1 MPTRN
6 YQVNYDITA
15 TTSEAVR
22 GFQNLVSP
30 IRQFAEQ
37 VEAARKSMQELKNA
51 ANEFKQT
58 FSSFKVTPIV
68 DTRSFADALAT
79 MEANVKASSM
89 RMRASLESALSGS
102 AKDHRRINDMLGT
115 GNWKT
120 AMSERESDLKQLQQ
134 KIRLLN
140 AVNDKYSKSEK
151 ARLRGEAA
159 VKEFADAGIDYNQR
173 AADYFKKAGLGNIL
187 TKSDGAWKLAGGDTK
202 TRINDYI
209 KGLEAESANLN
220 RLLEDAKAKNAKKF
234 GDVASKTAFNKG
246 AGFLERTLGV
256 SPEMLKEIQPALNAI
271 NSMVNGVQQTQERI
285 SNVVKKVPVKKPVAD
300 KKMLSNSGFHKL
312 IKEQQNLNEQYK
324 NATGSIKN
332 PFAEKVELLKRILEQ
347 RKKKNL
353 ATKSVEDELRRNI
366 GARDAYNENLTENY
380 DPDAIKNIDK
390 KLVDVKKK
398 IEDAKKLR
406 NDYAQKLKEWR
417 KNPTKEVVEQITT
430 SANGAKAA
438 TSKPFNISISG
449 NFKGQIESLQKLS
462 AALASIPKAPID
474 IAINVKIPDGTVA
487 SLNSIKTSLSSIN
500 STRARMS
507 KAKFSGL
514 DKIAEAAKKYDESTQ
529 KKKTATTKIAVD
541 GSTAVAEF
549 DTVLKT
555 LQEKG
560 GKAPI
565 ILKTVI
571 DTKGL
576 SGSLTTAISGL
587 KKTSQKSS
595 LTIKAKLQTTGISK
609 QLTSK
614 ISALRKQIT
623 KSNLTIKAKY
633 DGVGLSTKLR
643 EQIKALKS
651 TATKNPITL
660 KAKFDTTTIKN
671 DLNKLFTGLSKTTLK
686 SMPTIKVTLDTTG
699 AVEKLNSLLLK
710 IKAASP
716 QNIMLGATTSQPTK
730 SSTSTA
736 PVVTKQPKGTGSRIG
751 EYTGMAAST
760 ASMSR
765 MSQANRPGIVD
776 RLRKHMYPLTGNVS
790 LGASTPV
797 ALDMA
802 KGMGVMYGV
811 GGAMNLVTGG
821 LTEAME
827 YQNTMETA
835 KAILKNG
842 YHGKNFDYDYNSMA
856 NEVRSVA
863 KRTKFT
869 APQAADATRF
879 MAMAGLQIP
888 DIKASVSPIADVA
901 VIGDNDFG
909 EVADKITNIQTAFKL
924 RPNQMRHMAD
934 ALTNTFTKTNTD
946 MMMLAESM
954 QYAAPMA
961 HMAGMDLNDT
971 LAMVGIMGNSGI
983 QASMAGTT
991 LRMMMQNTLNPN
1003 KKQAAL
1009 WKKLGVATRDK
1020 SGNLRNMI
1028 DILSDVEDAVV
1039 AKKLPMADVVSNLF
1053 RVTASAGAGSIME
1066 NIAGVKK
1073 LAAQNRMA
1081 SGISEEIS
1089 LEKQNTVKGLWA
1101 QMTSAFTEANLK
1113 VFEQFQ
1119 NDIKDMIKAVRD
1131 YFSSREAIENLKS
1144 AFSMLKDLM
1153 SLFGAFAK
1161 IWMEVY
1167 NRFSGVIKVVVA
1179 TQFALSQ
1186 VGLLT
1191 KPIMS
1196 LVNVFGGLKNLALDF
1211 VGALSGGAA
1220 LKKAAVT
1227 ASVIGAVTNGVS
1239 ASNYTSRTTM
1249 LKRLGP
1255 SAQTAAYL
1263 SAYTPYSVY
1272 TAKMDELSKKKMLYE
1287 MKGNRLRNSIQKP
1300 GSLAREAVNPFIF
1313 TGLSAFNPNNKEDV
1327 KHLNEFMQNKQAMS
1341 KIYMAHPH
1349 QRKAMQM
1356 AYAKVDAINAEMRNL
1371 QSDNLLRNKKLSRAR
1386 TYDQLSNIGLL
1397 YRYNRRYPGVDNEA
1411 TRRYAEYRK
1420 MRREDQIAN
1429 LALMTRLRYSSFY
1442 HKGNIPV
1449 VDKYFAQRNKELEMA
1464 SKARR
1469 MRQVR
1474 NNALMYR
1481 AARLKRSGGSLLKYG
1496 FKYGKENALSLAAI
1510 GGSISGFF
1518 KSLRSGFFSVIGS
1531 LAKFAGMLA
1540 SPIGLTVSAIT
1551 ALGTAAYI
1559 AHKKFKEQA
1568 EATERLTNKLVTNTY
1583 STSNMGVI
1591 DYGNKGHKSTYF
1603 DIPSVGNSLKVQ
1615 KRNKKY
1621 SVAWDSRLFKPD
1633 PKTGAVAN
1641 AELGVNA
1648 WRNAFIEPNKELF
1661 GKDYKLFSKESML
1674 KNVNELRNRLKSN
1687 PNRKSFESP
1696 NNRQWQEANK
1706 KDLANSQSLFQLS
1719 TLYMEGANSRKAAG
1733 IRDKIIGLR
1742 EKLSNGKL
1750 SNEKYMEAA
1759 MGIMSRNGL
1768 TEDAINKIPR
1778 FTGNPNTLTK
1788 QADWSKFQQYH
1799 IGMYNQLMA
1808 EIRGE
1813 QNTLSGYYAG
1823 IDKLKSGVRKYSSEW
1838 WNAIHHVIG
1847 GMQTTI
1853 DAAGHAVQIKFDPT
1867 SGLIQWQNVVNQIRK
1882 FNKTF
1887 KDTMYNYLK
1896 IMGQAYGEMVN
1907 NGLVG
1912 NYYKD
1917 WRKFYMEQNKH
1928 RVVSKADAR
1937 YFYSKVKGYSG
1948 QRLEDEVNNGLWT
1961 MNGGAG
1967 GTERMTIRNTLAVMR
1982 ADEAKRAHDKSMK
1995 AIKNQQ
2001 KAFNNAANG
2010 SSSTGGGTYNSPLA
2024 DDAKNVNDHL
2034 GRNRYAGVNAR
2045 PTQINITMDKLV
2057 NFDKF
2062 QFLDADK
2069 QKIVDLVVAAIA
2081 EGWANTA
2088 TMASA
2093 LASNDKREYGYNG

>member
-6 YQVNYDITA
+6 YQVNYDITS
-15 TTSEAVR
+15 TTSEAVK
-22 GFQNLVSP
+22 GFQNLISP
-30 IRQFAEQ
+30 IKELAEQ
-37 VEAARKSMQELKNA
+37 AEFAKRNMLKLKNA
-51 ANEFKQT
+51 GSEFKQMY
-58 FSSFKVTPIV
+58 SNFKVKPVV

-102 AKDHRRINDMLGT
+102 AKDHRRINDLLGT

-120 AMSERESDLKQLQQ
+120 AISERESDLKQLQQ

-159 VKEFADAGIDYNQR
+159 VKEFANAGIDYNQR
-173 AADYFKKAGLGNIL
+173 AADYFKRAGLGNIL
-187 TKSDGAWKLAGGDTK
+187 TKSNGSWKLAGGDTK
-202 TRINDYI
+202 SKINDYI
-209 KGLEAESANLN
+209 KSLEAESVELN
-220 RLLEDAKAKNAKKF
+220 KSLEDARARNAKKF

-271 NSMVNGVQQTQERI
+271 NAMVGGVQETQQKVE
-285 SNVVKKVPVKKPVAD
+285 NVVKKTPIAKPL
-300 KKMLSNSGFHKL
+300 KPNGLPTM
-312 IKEQQNLNEQYK
+312 KEMTRLNKEIE
-324 NATGSIKN
+324 SS
-332 PFAEKVELLKRILEQ
+332 
-347 RKKKNL
+347 
-353 ATKSVEDELRRNI
+353 ATKGLVWGRDNEIRGWERLEKAGKLDQVANGRKTLDELRAKR
-366 GARDAYNENLTENY
+366 
-380 DPDAIKNIDK
+380 
-390 KLVDVKKK
+390 K
-398 IEDAKKLR
+398 IWEESQVQVGNNPEIEAKKAQLEAYKKQWSDFR
-406 NDYAQKLKEWR
+406 NQVSEWR
-417 KNPTKEVVEQITT
+417 KKPFTESTEQIVKTVGNSKTT
-430 SANGAKAA
+430 QPIRIDINGNYK
-438 TSKPFNISISG
+438 NH
-449 NFKGQIESLQKLS
+449 IEPLT
-462 AALASIPKAPID
+462 ALGRALKSIPKEPIEVPVNIK
-474 IAINVKIPDGTVA
+474 IADGTVSA
-487 SLNSIKTSLSSIN
+487 LNSIKSSLSSIN

-514 DKIAEAAKKYDESTQ
+514 DKIAEAAKKYDESTL
-529 KKKTATTKIAVD
+529 KKKTATTKIAID

-549 DTVLKT
+549 DTILKA

-565 ILKTVI
+565 VLKTVV

-576 SGSLTTAISGL
+576 SGSLTSAISGL

-736 PVVTKQPKGTGSRIG
+736 PVVTKHPKGTGSRIG

-760 ASMSR
+760 AAMSR

-802 KGMGVMYGV
+802 KGMGIMYGV

-924 RPNQMRHMAD
+924 HPSQMRHMAD

-971 LAMVGIMGNSGI
+971 LAMIGIMGNSGI

-1028 DILSDVEDAVV
+1028 DILSDVEDVVV

-1119 NDIKDMIKAVRD
+1119 DDIKDMIKAVRD
-1131 YFSSREAIENLKS
+1131 YFSSREAVENLRS
-1144 AFSMLKDLM
+1144 AFSLLKDM
-1153 SLFGAFAK
+1153 MGLFGKVAK
-1161 IWMEVY
+1161 GWLWIY
-1167 NRFSGVIKVVVA
+1167 NQFGGVIKEVVKW
-1179 TQFALSQ
+1179 QFYIAQ
-1186 VGLLT
+1186 IGLIT

-1227 ASVIGAVTNGVS
+1227 ASVVGAVAGGAANAANSHSRIILNGAARSAMIGVPYAAYDKNMKSLMLRQAAFDFSSYRLNKKAVENDRYKSFLIHGSPMLWNTAFTNPEKAAKAYDEANAKFDQNERFKKATLFAQS
-1239 ASNYTSRTTM
+1239 KSSKIEAEIEKLRAARINALKETSRLRTETQ
-1249 LKRLGP
+1249 L
-1255 SAQTAAYL
+1255 TDL
-1263 SAYTPYSVY
+1263 S
-1272 TAKMDELSKKKMLYE
+1272 
-1287 MKGNRLRNSIQKP
+1287 
-1300 GSLAREAVNPFIF
+1300 
-1313 TGLSAFNPNNKEDV
+1313 
-1327 KHLNEFMQNKQAMS
+1327 
-1341 KIYMAHPH
+1341 
-1349 QRKAMQM
+1349 
-1356 AYAKVDAINAEMRNL
+1356 
-1371 QSDNLLRNKKLSRAR
+1371 
-1386 TYDQLSNIGLL
+1386 
-1397 YRYNRRYPGVDNEA
+1397 
-1411 TRRYAEYRK
+1411 
-1420 MRREDQIAN
+1420 
-1429 LALMTRLRYSSFY
+1429 
-1442 HKGNIPV
+1442 
-1449 VDKYFAQRNKELEMA
+1449 
-1464 SKARR
+1464 
-1469 MRQVR
+1469 
-1474 NNALMYR
+1474 LMYR
-1481 AARLKRSGGSLLKYG
+1481 YRHSKFYNPDTARPEVAKFFADQEKRMTQLREARKMQQIQNASGLAFYRAGKIASGGSRWAGVKGAFNGGVAAAYT
-1496 FKYGKENALSLAAI
+1496 ALSFKSMSDGLFK
-1510 GGSISGFF
+1510 SIKSGFL
-1518 KSLRSGFFSVIGS
+1518 SLLSGLGKVVG
-1531 LAKFAGMLA
+1531 ALA
-1540 SPIGLTVSAIT
+1540 SPIGLAVIAIT
-1551 ALGTAAYI
+1551 SLGTAAYLV
-1559 AHKKFKEQA
+1559 HKKFKEQA

-1591 DYGNKGHKSTYF
+1591 DYGNREHKSTYF
-1603 DIPSVGNSLKVQ
+1603 DISSVGNSPGVK

-1621 SVAWDSRLFKPD
+1621 NVAWDSRLFNPD

-1641 AELGVNA
+1641 AESGVNA

-1661 GKDYKLFSKESML
+1661 GKDYKLFSKDAML

-1742 EKLSNGKL
+1742 EKLSSGKL

-1759 MGIMSRNGL
+1759 LGIMSRNGL

-1995 AIKNQQ
+1995 AIKDQQ

-2010 SSSTGGGTYNSPLA
+2010 SSSTGGGTYKSPLA

-2069 QKIVDLVVAAIA
+2069 QKIVDVVVAAIA
-2081 EGWANTA
+2081 EGWANTT
-2088 TMASA
+2088 TMAA
-2093 LASNDKREYGYNG
+2093 AAASNDKRAYGYNG

>member
-6 YQVNYDITA
+6 YQVNYDITS
-15 TTSEAVR
+15 TTSEAVK
-22 GFQNLVSP
+22 GFQNLISP
-30 IRQFAEQ
+30 IKELAEQ
-37 VEAARKSMQELKNA
+37 AEIAKRNMLKLKNA
-51 ANEFKQT
+51 GSEFKQM
-58 FSSFKVTPIV
+58 FSNFKVKPVV

-102 AKDHRRINDMLGT
+102 AKDHRRINDLLGT

-159 VKEFADAGIDYNQR
+159 VKEFANAGIDYNQR
-173 AADYFKKAGLGNIL
+173 AADYFKRAGLGNIL
-187 TKSDGAWKLAGGDTK
+187 TKSDGTWKLAGGDTK

-246 AGFLERTLGV
+246 AGFLEHTLGV
-256 SPEMLKEIQPALNAI
+256 SPEVLKEIQPALNAI
-271 NSMVNGVQQTQERI
+271 NSMVGGVQQTQQKIE
-285 SNVVKKVPVKKPVAD
+285 NVVKKTPIAKPLKPKGLPTMKEMARLNKEIESGTTKGLVWGRDSEIHGWERLEKAGKLDQVANGRKTLD
-300 KKMLSNSGFHKL
+300 QLR
-312 IKEQQNLNEQYK
+312 
-324 NATGSIKN
+324 A
-332 PFAEKVELLKRILEQ
+332 Q
-347 RKKKNL
+347 RKIWEEAQSQIVN
-353 ATKSVEDELRRNI
+353 NP
-366 GARDAYNENLTENY
+366 G
-380 DPDAIKNIDK
+380 
-390 KLVDVKKK
+390 
-398 IEDAKKLR
+398 IEAKK
-406 NDYAQKLKEWR
+406 AQLEAYKKQWSDFRSQVSEWR
-417 KNPTKEVVEQITT
+417 KKPYTESTEQIVKSVGNAKTT
-430 SANGAKAA
+430 QPIRIDINGNYK
-438 TSKPFNISISG
+438 NH
-449 NFKGQIESLQKLS
+449 IEPLT
-462 AALASIPKAPID
+462 ALGRALKSIPKEPIEVPVNIK
-474 IAINVKIPDGTVA
+474 IADGTVSA
-487 SLNSIKTSLSSIN
+487 LNSIKSSLSSIN
-500 STRARMS
+500 STRARMA

-514 DKIAEAAKKYDESTQ
+514 DKIAEAAKKYDENTQ
-529 KKKTATTKIAVD
+529 KKKTATAKIVVD

-549 DTVLKT
+549 DTILKT
-555 LQEKG
+555 LQENG

-565 ILKTVI
+565 VLKTVV
-571 DTKGL
+571 DTKEL
-576 SGSLTTAISGL
+576 SRSLTSAISRL

-609 QLTSK
+609 QLTSM

-643 EQIKALKS
+643 EQVKSLKNV
-651 TATKNPITL
+651 AVKNPITL
-660 KAKFDTTTIKN
+660 KAKFDAATIKS
-671 DLNKLFTGLSKTTLK
+671 DLNKLFSSLKKTSIK
-686 SMPTIKVTLDTTG
+686 DMPTIKVTLDTTS
-699 AVEKLNSLLLK
+699 AIEKLNSLISK

-716 QNIMLGATTSQPTK
+716 QTIKLGAT
-730 SSTSTA
+730 STSTSSA
-736 PVVTKQPKGTGSRIG
+736 ATKSNAKEAANIAATTAAMSRI
-751 EYTGMAAST
+751 
-760 ASMSR
+760 
-765 MSQANRPGIVD
+765 SQANRPGIVD

-802 KGMGVMYGV
+802 KGMGIMYGV

-821 LTEAME
+821 LTDAME

-835 KAILKNG
+835 KAILKNS

-924 RPNQMRHMAD
+924 RPSQMRHMAD

-971 LAMVGIMGNSGI
+971 LAMIGIMGNSGI

-1028 DILSDVEDAVV
+1028 DILSDVEDVVV

-1119 NDIKDMIKAVRD
+1119 DDIKDMIKAVRD
-1131 YFSSREAIENLKS
+1131 YFSSREAVENLRS
-1144 AFSMLKDLM
+1144 AFSLIKDIVGTFGWFAKKWM
-1153 SLFGAFAK
+1153 SIYNFMPDVVKWAVKIQFGAA
-1161 IWMEVY
+1161 
-1167 NRFSGVIKVVVA
+1167 
-1179 TQFALSQ
+1179 QL
-1186 VGLLT
+1186 GLFV

-1227 ASVIGAVTNGVS
+1227 ASVVGAVANGATNAANSHSRIILNGAARSTMIGVP
-1239 ASNYTSRTTM
+1239 Y
-1249 LKRLGP
+1249 
-1255 SAQTAAYL
+1255 AAYDKNMKSL
-1263 SAYTPYSVY
+1263 MLRQAAFDFSSYRLNKKAVENDRYKSFLIHGSPMLWNTAFTNPEKAAKAYDEAN
-1272 TAKMDELSKKKMLYE
+1272 AKFDRNERFKKATLFAQSKSSKIEAEIEKLKAARVNALKE
-1287 MKGNRLRNSIQKP
+1287 ASRLRT
-1300 GSLAREAVNPFIF
+1300 EA
-1313 TGLSAFNPNNKEDV
+1313 
-1327 KHLNEFMQNKQAMS
+1327 
-1341 KIYMAHPH
+1341 
-1349 QRKAMQM
+1349 
-1356 AYAKVDAINAEMRNL
+1356 
-1371 QSDNLLRNKKLSRAR
+1371 
-1386 TYDQLSNIGLL
+1386 QLTDWG
-1397 YRYNRRYPGVDNEA
+1397 
-1411 TRRYAEYRK
+1411 
-1420 MRREDQIAN
+1420 
-1429 LALMTRLRYSSFY
+1429 
-1442 HKGNIPV
+1442 
-1449 VDKYFAQRNKELEMA
+1449 
-1464 SKARR
+1464 
-1469 MRQVR
+1469 
-1474 NNALMYR
+1474 LMYR
-1481 AARLKRSGGSLLKYG
+1481 YRHSKFYNPDTARPEVAKFFADQERRMTQLREARKMQQIQNASGLAFYRAGKIASGGSRWAGVKGAFNGGVAAAYT
-1496 FKYGKENALSLAAI
+1496 ALSFKSMSDGLFK
-1510 GGSISGFF
+1510 SIKSGFL
-1518 KSLRSGFFSVIGS
+1518 SLLSGLGKVVG
-1531 LAKFAGMLA
+1531 ALA
-1540 SPIGLTVSAIT
+1540 SPIGLAVIAIT
-1551 ALGTAAYI
+1551 SLGTAAYLV
-1559 AHKKFKEQA
+1559 HKKFKEQA

-1591 DYGNKGHKSTYF
+1591 DYGNKGRKSTYF
-1603 DIPSVGNSLKVQ
+1603 DIPSAENSPKVR

-1621 SVAWDSRLFKPD
+1621 NVAWDSRLFNPD

-1641 AELGVNA
+1641 AESGVNA

-1687 PNRKSFESP
+1687 PNRKSFENS
-1696 NNRQWQEANK
+1696 NNRYWQEANR
-1706 KDLANSQSLFQLS
+1706 KDLAHSQSLFQLS
-1719 TLYMEGANSRKAAG
+1719 TLYMEGANSRKAAD

-1912 NYYKD
+1912 NYYSD
-1917 WRKFYMEQNKH
+1917 WRKFYIEQNKH

-1937 YFYSKVKGYSG
+1937 YYYASRGYSG
-1948 QRLEDEVNNGLWT
+1948 QRLENEVNHGLWT
-1961 MNGGAG
+1961 KSGGAG
-1967 GTERMTIRNTLAVMR
+1967 GTERVNIRRRLAVMR
-1982 ADEAKRAHDKSMK
+1982 ADEAKRAHDKSMRAVK
-1995 AIKNQQ
+1995 DQQ
-2001 KAFNNAANG
+2001 KAFNNAING

>member
-6 YQVNYDITA
+6 YQVNYDITS
-15 TTSEAVR
+15 TTSEAVK
-22 GFQNLVSP
+22 GFQNLISP
-30 IRQFAEQ
+30 IKELAEQ
-37 VEAARKSMQELKNA
+37 AEIAKRNMLKLKNA
-51 ANEFKQT
+51 GSEFKQM
-58 FSSFKVTPIV
+58 FSNFKVKPVV

-102 AKDHRRINDMLGT
+102 AKDHRRINDLLGT

-159 VKEFADAGIDYNQR
+159 VKEFANAGIDYNQR
-173 AADYFKKAGLGNIL
+173 AADYFKRAGLGNIL
-187 TKSDGAWKLAGGDTK
+187 TKSDGTWKLAGGDTK

-246 AGFLERTLGV
+246 AGFLEHTLGV
-256 SPEMLKEIQPALNAI
+256 SPEVLKEIQPALNAI
-271 NSMVNGVQQTQERI
+271 NSMVGGVQQTQQKIE
-285 SNVVKKVPVKKPVAD
+285 NVVKKTPIAKPLKPKGLPTMKEMARLNKEIESGTTKGLVWGRDSEIHGWERLEKAGKLDQVANGRKTLD
-300 KKMLSNSGFHKL
+300 QLR
-312 IKEQQNLNEQYK
+312 
-324 NATGSIKN
+324 A
-332 PFAEKVELLKRILEQ
+332 Q
-347 RKKKNL
+347 RKIWEEAQSQIVN
-353 ATKSVEDELRRNI
+353 NP
-366 GARDAYNENLTENY
+366 G
-380 DPDAIKNIDK
+380 
-390 KLVDVKKK
+390 
-398 IEDAKKLR
+398 IEAKK
-406 NDYAQKLKEWR
+406 AQLEAYKKQWSDFRSQVSEWR
-417 KNPTKEVVEQITT
+417 KKPYTESTEQIVKSVGNAKTT
-430 SANGAKAA
+430 QPIRIDINGNYK
-438 TSKPFNISISG
+438 NH
-449 NFKGQIESLQKLS
+449 IEPLT
-462 AALASIPKAPID
+462 ALGRALKSIPKEPIEVPVNIK
-474 IAINVKIPDGTVA
+474 IADGTVSA
-487 SLNSIKTSLSSIN
+487 LNSIKSSLSSIN
-500 STRARMS
+500 STRARMA

-514 DKIAEAAKKYDESTQ
+514 DKIAEAAKKYDENTQ
-529 KKKTATTKIAVD
+529 KKKTATAKIVVD

-549 DTVLKT
+549 DTILKT
-555 LQEKG
+555 LQENG

-565 ILKTVI
+565 VLKTVV
-571 DTKGL
+571 DTKEL
-576 SGSLTTAISGL
+576 SRSLTSAISRL

-609 QLTSK
+609 QLTSM

-643 EQIKALKS
+643 EQVKSLKNV
-651 TATKNPITL
+651 AVKNPITL
-660 KAKFDTTTIKN
+660 KAKFDAATIKS
-671 DLNKLFTGLSKTTLK
+671 DLNKLFSSLKKTSIK
-686 SMPTIKVTLDTTG
+686 DMPTIKVTLDTTS
-699 AVEKLNSLLLK
+699 AIEKLNSLISK

-716 QNIMLGATTSQPTK
+716 QTIKLGAT
-730 SSTSTA
+730 STSTSSA
-736 PVVTKQPKGTGSRIG
+736 ATKSNAK
-751 EYTGMAAST
+751 EAANIAATT
-760 ASMSR
+760 AAMSR
-765 MSQANRPGIVD
+765 VSQANRPGIVD

-802 KGMGVMYGV
+802 KGMGIMYGV

-924 RPNQMRHMAD
+924 RPSQMRHMAD

-971 LAMVGIMGNSGI
+971 LAMIGIMGNSGI

-1028 DILSDVEDAVV
+1028 DILSDVEDVVV

-1119 NDIKDMIKAVRD
+1119 DDIKDMIKAVRD
-1131 YFSSREAIENLKS
+1131 YFSSREAVENLRS
-1144 AFSMLKDLM
+1144 AFSLIKDIVGTFGWFAKKWM
-1153 SLFGAFAK
+1153 SIYNFMPDVVKWAVKIQFGAA
-1161 IWMEVY
+1161 
-1167 NRFSGVIKVVVA
+1167 
-1179 TQFALSQ
+1179 QL
-1186 VGLLT
+1186 GLFI

-1196 LVNVFGGLKNLALDF
+1196 LVNVFGGLKNFALDF

-1227 ASVIGAVTNGVS
+1227 ASVIGAVAGGTTNAS
-1239 ASNYTSRTTM
+1239 ATSLNRASNIASYALYKTKLGQLQERKMFYDMKYNRIKNSVQKIGSPTGARAFVDPLWLTGMSAGFMGSRNM
-1249 LKRLGP
+1249 GKP
-1255 SAQTAAYL
+1255 HFSANSLTWSGGILPNAYDP
-1263 SAYTPYSVY
+1263 AVRGKHMR
-1272 TAKMDELSKKKMLYE
+1272 A
-1287 MKGNRLRNSIQKP
+1287 
-1300 GSLAREAVNPFIF
+1300 ARER
-1313 TGLSAFNPNNKEDV
+1313 S
-1327 KHLNEFMQNKQAMS
+1327 
-1341 KIYMAHPH
+1341 MAITAEMAELTV
-1349 QRKAMQM
+1349 QRKALF
-1356 AYAKVDAINAEMRNL
+1356 AAKKVKQAENM
-1371 QSDNLLRNKKLSRAR
+1371 
-1386 TYDQLSNIGLL
+1386 
-1397 YRYNRRYPGVDNEA
+1397 E
-1411 TRRYAEYRK
+1411 
-1420 MRREDQIAN
+1420 
-1429 LALMTRLRYSSFY
+1429 
-1442 HKGNIPV
+1442 
-1449 VDKYFAQRNKELEMA
+1449 
-1464 SKARR
+1464 
-1469 MRQVR
+1469 
-1474 NNALMYR
+1474 LMYR
-1481 AARLKRSGGSLLKYG
+1481 AARLKRNGGSLLKYG
-1496 FKYGKENALSLAAI
+1496 FKYGRENALTLAAL
-1510 GGSISGFF
+1510 GSTMSGFF
-1518 KSLRSGFFSVIGS
+1518 KSLRSGFYSVIGS

-1540 SPIGLTVSAIT
+1540 SPIGLTVAAIT
-1551 ALGTAAYI
+1551 ALGTAAYLV
-1559 AHKKFKEQA
+1559 HKKFKEQA

-1591 DYGNKGHKSTYF
+1591 DYGNKGRKSTYF
-1603 DIPSVGNSLKVQ
+1603 DIPSAENSPKVR

-1621 SVAWDSRLFKPD
+1621 NVAWDSRLFNPD

-1641 AELGVNA
+1641 AESGVNA

-1687 PNRKSFESP
+1687 PNRKSFENS
-1696 NNRQWQEANK
+1696 NNRYWQEANR
-1706 KDLANSQSLFQLS
+1706 KDLAHSQSLFQLS
-1719 TLYMEGANSRKAAG
+1719 TLYMEGANSRKAAD

-1768 TEDAINKIPR
+1768 TEDVINKIPR

-1912 NYYKD
+1912 NYYSD
-1917 WRKFYMEQNKH
+1917 WRKFYIEQNKH

-1937 YFYSKVKGYSG
+1937 YYYASRGYSG
-1948 QRLEDEVNNGLWT
+1948 QRLENEVNHGLWT
-1961 MNGGAG
+1961 KSGGAG
-1967 GTERMTIRNTLAVMR
+1967 GTERVNIRRRLAVMR
-1982 ADEAKRAHDKSMK
+1982 ADEAKRAHDKSMRAVK
-1995 AIKNQQ
+1995 DQQ
-2001 KAFNNAANG
+2001 KAFNNAING

>member
-6 YQVNYDITA
+6 YQVNYDITS
-15 TTSEAVR
+15 TTSEAVK
-22 GFQNLVSP
+22 GFQNLISP
-30 IRQFAEQ
+30 IKELAEQ
-37 VEAARKSMQELKNA
+37 AEIAKRNMLKLKNA
-51 ANEFKQT
+51 GSEFKQM
-58 FSSFKVTPIV
+58 FSNFKVKPVV

-102 AKDHRRINDMLGT
+102 AKDHRRINDLLGT

-159 VKEFADAGIDYNQR
+159 VKEFANAGIDYNQR
-173 AADYFKKAGLGNIL
+173 AADYFKRAGLGNIL
-187 TKSDGAWKLAGGDTK
+187 TKSDGTWKLAGGDTK

-209 KGLEAESANLN
+209 KSLEAESANLN

-256 SPEMLKEIQPALNAI
+256 SPEVLKEIQPALNAI
-271 NSMVNGVQQTQERI
+271 NSMVGGVQQTQQKIE
-285 SNVVKKVPVKKPVAD
+285 NVVKKTPIAKPLKPKGLPTMKEMARLN
-300 KKMLSNSGFHKL
+300 KEIESGATKGLVWGRDSEIRSFEKL
-312 IKEQQNLNEQYK
+312 
-324 NATGSIKN
+324 
-332 PFAEKVELLKRILEQ
+332 EKDGRLDNVINGRRDLDRLRSQ
-347 RKKKNL
+347 RKIWEETQSQITDNP
-353 ATKSVEDELRRNI
+353 E
-366 GARDAYNENLTENY
+366 
-380 DPDAIKNIDK
+380 IK
-390 KLVDVKKK
+390 
-398 IEDAKKLR
+398 AKK
-406 NDYAQKLKEWR
+406 AQLEAYKKQWSDFRSQVSEWR
-417 KNPTKEVVEQITT
+417 KKPYTESTEQIVKSVGNAKTT
-430 SANGAKAA
+430 QPIRIDINGNYK
-438 TSKPFNISISG
+438 NH
-449 NFKGQIESLQKLS
+449 IEPLT
-462 AALASIPKAPID
+462 ALGRALKSIPKEPIEVPVNIK
-474 IAINVKIPDGTVA
+474 IADGTVSA
-487 SLNSIKTSLSSIN
+487 LNSIKSSLSSIN
-500 STRARMS
+500 STRARMA

-514 DKIAEAAKKYDESTQ
+514 DKIAEAAKKYDENTQ
-529 KKKTATTKIAVD
+529 KKKTATTNIAVD

-549 DTVLKT
+549 DTILKT

-565 ILKTVI
+565 VLKTVV

-576 SGSLTTAISGL
+576 SRSLTSAISGL

-609 QLTSK
+609 QLTSM

-623 KSNLTIKAKY
+623 KNNLTIKAKY

-643 EQIKALKS
+643 EQVKSLKNV
-651 TATKNPITL
+651 AVKNPITL
-660 KAKFDTTTIKN
+660 KAKFDAATIKS
-671 DLNKLFTGLSKTTLK
+671 DLNKLFSSLKKTSIK
-686 SMPTIKVTLDTTG
+686 DMPTIKVTLDTTS
-699 AVEKLNSLLLK
+699 AIEKLNTLISK

-716 QNIMLGATTSQPTK
+716 QTIKLGAT
-730 SSTSTA
+730 STSTSSA
-736 PVVTKQPKGTGSRIG
+736 ATKSNAK
-751 EYTGMAAST
+751 EAANIAATT
-760 ASMSR
+760 AAMSR
-765 MSQANRPGIVD
+765 VSQANRPGIVD

-802 KGMGVMYGV
+802 NGMGIMYGV

-835 KAILKNG
+835 KAILKNS

-924 RPNQMRHMAD
+924 RPSQMRHMAD

-971 LAMVGIMGNSGI
+971 LAMIGIMGNSGI

-1028 DILSDVEDAVV
+1028 DILSDVEDVVV

-1119 NDIKDMIKAVRD
+1119 DDIKDMIKAVRD
-1131 YFSSREAIENLKS
+1131 YFSSREAVENLRS
-1144 AFSMLKDLM
+1144 AFSLLKDM
-1153 SLFGAFAK
+1153 MGLFGKVAK
-1161 IWMEVY
+1161 GWLWFY
-1167 NRFSGVIKVVVA
+1167 NQFGGVIKEVVKW
-1179 TQFALSQ
+1179 QFYIAQ
-1186 VGLLT
+1186 IGLIT

-1227 ASVIGAVTNGVS
+1227 ASVIGAVANEVS

-1249 LKRLGP
+1249 LKRLKP

-1327 KHLNEFMQNKQAMS
+1327 KHLNELMQNRQAMS
-1341 KIYMAHPH
+1341 KIYWAHPH

-1371 QSDNLLRNKKLSRAR
+1371 QSDNLLRNKKLSQAR

-1411 TRRYAEYRK
+1411 TRRYAEYRR

-1442 HKGNIPV
+1442 HKGNIPA
-1449 VDKYFAQRNKELEMA
+1449 VDNYFAQRIKVLEKA
-1464 SKARR
+1464 SLDRRARQ
-1469 MRQVR
+1469 MQ

-1481 AARLKRSGGSLLKYG
+1481 AARLKRNGGSLLKYG
-1496 FKYGKENALSLAAI
+1496 FKYGRENALTLAAL
-1510 GGSISGFF
+1510 GGTMSGFF
-1518 KSLRSGFFSVIGS
+1518 KSLRSGFYSVIGS
-1531 LAKFAGMLA
+1531 LAKFAGILA
-1540 SPIGLTVSAIT
+1540 SPIGLTVAAIT
-1551 ALGTAAYI
+1551 ALGTAAYLV
-1559 AHKKFKEQA
+1559 HKKFKEQA
-1568 EATERLTNKLVTNTY
+1568 EATEKLTNKLVTNTY

-1603 DIPSVGNSLKVQ
+1603 DIPSAGNSPKVQ

-1621 SVAWDSRLFKPD
+1621 NVAWDSRLFNPD

-1641 AELGVNA
+1641 AESGVNA
-1648 WRNAFIEPNKELF
+1648 WRDAFIEPNKELF

-1687 PNRKSFESP
+1687 PNRKSFENP
-1696 NNRQWQEANK
+1696 NNRYWQEANR
-1706 KDLANSQSLFQLS
+1706 KDLAHSQSLFQLS

-1912 NYYKD
+1912 NYFSD
-1917 WRKFYMEQNKH
+1917 WRKFYIEQNKH

-1937 YFYSKVKGYSG
+1937 YYYASRGYSG
-1948 QRLEDEVNNGLWT
+1948 QRLENEVNHGLWT
-1961 MNGGAG
+1961 KSGGAG
-1967 GTERMTIRNTLAVMR
+1967 GTERVNIRRRLAVMR
-1982 ADEAKRAHDKSMK
+1982 ADEAKRAHDKSMRAVK
-1995 AIKNQQ
+1995 DQQ
-2001 KAFNNAANG
+2001 KAFNNAING

>member
-15 TTSEAVR
+15 TTSEAVK

-51 ANEFKQT
+51 ANEFKQI
-58 FSSFKVTPIV
+58 FSNFKVTPVV

-115 GNWKT
+115 GNWKS

-159 VKEFADAGIDYNQR
+159 VKEFANAGIDYNQR
-173 AADYFKKAGLGNIL
+173 AADYFKRAGLGNIL
-187 TKSDGAWKLAGGDTK
+187 TKSDGTWKLAGGDTK

-209 KGLEAESANLN
+209 KTLEAESANLN

-271 NSMVNGVQQTQERI
+271 NAMVGGVQETQQKVE
-285 SNVVKKVPVKKPVAD
+285 NVVKKTPIAKPLKPNGLPTMKEMARLNKEIESSATRSLVWGRD
-300 KKMLSNSGFHKL
+300 NEIRSWEKL
-312 IKEQQNLNEQYK
+312 
-324 NATGSIKN
+324 
-332 PFAEKVELLKRILEQ
+332 EKAGKLDQIVGGRRTLDQLRAQ
-347 RKKKNL
+347 RKIWEEAQSQIVNNP
-353 ATKSVEDELRRNI
+353 E
-366 GARDAYNENLTENY
+366 
-380 DPDAIKNIDK
+380 
-390 KLVDVKKK
+390 
-398 IEDAKKLR
+398 IEAKK
-406 NDYAQKLKEWR
+406 AQLEAYKKQWSNFRSQVSEWR
-417 KNPTKEVVEQITT
+417 KKPYTESTEQIVKTVGNAKTT
-430 SANGAKAA
+430 QPIRIDINGNYKNHI
-438 TSKPFNISISG
+438 KP
-449 NFKGQIESLQKLS
+449 LT
-462 AALASIPKAPID
+462 ALGRVLKSIPREPIEVPVNIK
-474 IAINVKIPDGTVA
+474 IADGTVSA
-487 SLNSIKTSLSSIN
+487 LNSIKSSLSSIN
-500 STRARMS
+500 STRAKMA

-514 DKIAEAAKKYDESTQ
+514 DKIAEAAKKYDESTRE
-529 KKKTATTKIAVD
+529 KKTATTKIAVD
-541 GSTAVAEF
+541 SSTAVAEF
-549 DTVLKT
+549 DTILKT

-576 SGSLTTAISGL
+576 SGSLTSAISGL

-614 ISALRKQIT
+614 ISALRKQMA

-643 EQIKALKS
+643 EQIKTLKS

-730 SSTSTA
+730 SSTSTD

-760 ASMSR
+760 AAMSR

-802 KGMGVMYGV
+802 KGMGIMYGV

-924 RPNQMRHMAD
+924 RPSQMRHMAD

-971 LAMVGIMGNSGI
+971 LAMIGIMGNSGI

-1028 DILSDVEDAVV
+1028 DILSDVEDVVV

-1101 QMTSAFTEANLK
+1101 QMTSAFTEANLR

-1119 NDIKDMIKAVRD
+1119 DDIKDMIKAVRD
-1131 YFSSREAIENLKS
+1131 YFSSREAVENLRS
-1144 AFSMLKDLM
+1144 AFSLLKDM
-1153 SLFGAFAK
+1153 MGLFGKVAK
-1161 IWMEVY
+1161 GWLWIY
-1167 NRFSGVIKVVVA
+1167 NQFGGVIKEVVKW
-1179 TQFALSQ
+1179 QFYIAQ
-1186 VGLLT
+1186 IGLIT

-1227 ASVIGAVTNGVS
+1227 ASVVGAVANGVS

-1249 LKRLGP
+1249 LKRLEP

-1313 TGLSAFNPNNKEDV
+1313 TGLSAFNTNNKEDV
-1327 KHLNEFMQNKQAMS
+1327 KHLNEFMQNRQAMS
-1341 KIYMAHPH
+1341 KIYWAHPH

-1371 QSDNLLRNKKLSRAR
+1371 QSDNLLRNKKLSQAR

-1442 HKGNIPV
+1442 HKGNIPA
-1449 VDKYFAQRNKELEMA
+1449 VDKYFAQRSKVLEKESLNRR
-1464 SKARR
+1464 ARQ
-1469 MRQVR
+1469 MQ

-1496 FKYGKENALSLAAI
+1496 FKYGKENALSLAAL

-1540 SPIGLTVSAIT
+1540 SPIGLTVVAIT

-1603 DIPSVGNSLKVQ
+1603 DIPSVENSPKVQ

-1621 SVAWDSRLFKPD
+1621 NVAWDSRLFNPD

-1742 EKLSNGKL
+1742 EKLSSGKL

-1759 MGIMSRNGL
+1759 MGIMSKNGL

-1995 AIKNQQ
+1995 AIKDQQ

-2010 SSSTGGGTYNSPLA
+2010 SSSTGGGTYKSPLA

-2034 GRNRYAGVNAR
+2034 GRNKYAGVNAR

-2069 QKIVDLVVAAIA
+2069 QKIIDVVVAAIA